1 MIGNSDSESGNRDDR
16 KGTRD
21 SAYYTE
27 EAPGRALRGWARA
40 YTPEQSMWSRLRSRV
55 AGLFARNHAAA
66 EHDSTERSAPEPIT
80 SNAPLEIDGP
90 AGNSVSPPGDYTFP
104 WARRAPAPAV
114 PDVSFRSVDEA
125 LPVSEERLDASRESH
140 RLRDSGSGPRGNSAR
155 SQYPDITLFGAHEE
169 RIEAAADA
177 LDQAVVDVEGSSAG
191 GRASGG
197 NFGTVDDALPPA
209 DPALSDFTVDSKTDE
224 YEAVPTVAQPSPTS
238 EEPTLEL
245 APARRWR
252 EKLLGRFF
260 RARASQASPAGATE
274 GEAPP
279 SAGFLF
285 AKFRAFYN
293 EVIRFQ
299 HQKSEFSAGFAT
311 AMIADGE
318 DPGPETAAN
327 ALSRRLCELLELQAA
342 EAKWMGGEAAER
354 YPDAQYVMAALADE
368 VFTYSEW
375 EGQSVWPKYRLEQ
388 RIYRTH
394 AAEVDVFARID
405 TLLKDAPETA
415 VARDLARVYLLVL
428 AAGFLGKWRPFGLT
442 RAVAEYR
449 RRLYEYIHEG
459 DALMLYASDRRVFP
473 DAVSRTLEGHAVA
486 RFSAA
491 QRWAAILAVL
501 ATTYFVVAHVAWSN
515 SSSDLRDVTA
525 RIKSLAPEGP

>member
-1 MIGNSDSESGNRDDR
+1 MIGDSDSESGNRDDR

-27 EAPGRALRGWARA
+27 EAPGRALRGWARS
-40 YTPEQSMWSRLRSRV
+40 YTPEQSMWSRLRTRV
-55 AGLFARNHAAA
+55 VGLFARNHSAAQ
-66 EHDSTERSAPEPIT
+66 HDSTERSTREPVA
-80 SNAPLEIDGP
+80 SNAQSGIDDT
-90 AGNSVSPPGDYTFP
+90 AVISVSPPGDYGFP
-104 WARRAPAPAV
+104 WTRREAAPAA
-114 PDVSFRSVDEA
+114 PDVSFSSVEDA
-125 LPVSEERLDASRESH
+125 LPVSEERLDA
-140 RLRDSGSGPRGNSAR
+140 PAR
-155 SQYPDITLFGAHEE
+155 SQYPDITLFGAHDE

-177 LDQAVVDVEGSSAG
+177 LDQAAVEVDGSTVG
-191 GRASGG
+191 GRAPGG
-197 NFGTVDDALPPA
+197 SFGSVDDALPAA

-224 YEAVPTVAQPSPTS
+224 YEAVAAVAQPSPGG

-245 APARRWR
+245 SPARRWR
-252 EKLLGRFF
+252 DKLLGRFF
-260 RARASQASPAGATE
+260 RTRPSEAAPAEARE

-375 EGQSVWPKYRLEQ
+375 EGQSAWPKYRLEQ

-449 RRLYEYIHEG
+449 RRLYEYIHSG
-459 DALMLYASDRRVFP
+459 DALLLYASDRRVFP

-501 ATTYFVVAHVAWSN
+501 ATIYFVVAHVAWSS
-515 SSSDLRDVTA
+515 SSSDLRDVTS
-525 RIKSLAPEGP
+525 RIKSLAPDGP